1 MAKLDEITELL
12 VDELEGL
19 KQMLVQLK
27 TLTKELTSSET
38 VQDIS
43 RIRYKQEELNKT
55 QDNRFREQNTG
66 LSEVKQ
72 EIKTALLIPK
82 WLLIMILAIPI
93 LSISTLGYLGY
104 QVRQFEEEKE
114 IVFQEGKAAI
124 STELNNYFREH
135 SEIYKDFL
143 IWTEK
148 EKEKEKNA
156 K

>member
-19 KQMLVQLK
+19 KQILGQLR

-38 VQDIS
+38 VKEIS
-43 RIRYKQEELNKT
+43 QIRYKQEELNKT
-55 QDNRFREQNTG
+55 QDNHFREQNTG

-72 EIKTALLIPK
+72 KVSTALLFPK
-82 WLLIMILAIPI
+82 WFLIMILAIPI

-104 QVRQFEEEKE
+104 QVRQFEEEKGKA
-114 IVFQEGKAAI
+114 FQEGKTTI
-124 STELNNYFREH
+124 SKQFNTYFREH
-135 SEIYKDFL
+135 PEVYKGFL

-148 EKEKEKNA
+148 EKETDPK
-156 K
+156 

>member
-12 VDELEGL
+12 TGELEGL

-38 VQDIS
+38 VKDIS
-43 RIRYKQEELNKT
+43 QIRYKQEELNKA
-55 QDNRFREQNTG
+55 QDNHFREQNTG

-72 EIKTALLIPK
+72 KVSTALLIPK
-82 WLLIMILAIPI
+82 WFLIMILAIPI

-104 QVRQFEEEKE
+104 QVRQFEEEKGKA
-114 IVFQEGKAAI
+114 FQEGKITI
-124 STELNNYFREH
+124 SKQFNTYFREH
-135 SEIYKDFL
+135 PEVYKGLL

-148 EKEKEKNA
+148 EKEPNPK
-156 K
+156 

>member
-1 MAKLDEITELL
+1 MAKLGEITELL

-27 TLTKELTSSET
+27 PLTKELTSSET

-55 QDNRFREQNTG
+55 QDNHFREQNTG
-66 LSEVKQ
+66 LNEVKQ

-82 WLLIMILAIPI
+82 WFLIMILAIPI

-104 QVRQFEEEKE
+104 QVRQFEEEKGKA
-114 IVFQEGKAAI
+114 FQEGKAAI
-124 STELNNYFREH
+124 STELNVFFKEH
-135 SEIYKDFL
+135 PEVYKGFL
-143 IWTEK
+143 IWTQK
-148 EKEKEKNA
+148 EKEPNSK
-156 K
+156 